1 METLIQRLVTN
12 PHDGEALAYAHRAG
26 EQDPRSYAML
36 LERVGSS
43 TADPSYAAHW
53 LSEAANVWSTTIG
66 DAHHAART
74 LMIAI
79 DKDPTQRTAAE
90 RLAQL
95 YRDKGDQK
103 ALVALLERLVKALTP
118 LLFERPEVRAQLS
131 TLHEEL
137 GRLWGEPPLSR
148 PERALE
154 NWRRLA
160 ELDPHNVY
168 AIYAARE
175 LLKAQQQYAEAIPYF
190 AMEQALIDDPER
202 RLALLRDEADVR
214 RRAGDLAGS
223 TVALRSARAFV
234 PHDVGLIQALGVAIV
249 ERIEA
254 GEPVP
259 QPERDEA
266 AELFVALAET
276 YDGEYGYSY
285 SVYALRALPG
295 HDRAMQL
302 ADHYGKQL
310 GRTAELRPRYL
321 AYLQVNPNGFM
332 AAEARKRASV
342 LPPPPRLPSMPA
354 PIPAPARAPSA
365 PPTSAA
371 APGRAPSA
379 PPVPPSSVPSP
390 LSAAAAAE
398 LVQPAVAAFA
408 PAVAAFAP
416 AAAAPDVPASL
427 RSAAAPRSGPA
438 QAAPGS
444 APAPLSPDASAA
456 PEPPPLAGDEATQPR
471 KPLPLARLREVLK
484 AEPANVDALAQLE
497 EHLRQKR
504 MFAELRD
511 VLLAAARVPTAPVER
526 RQAQLRE
533 VAGLCEAQLRDVD
546 TAVQAFRLLSE
557 LDPGDAQAQAE
568 LRRLLERSSRW
579 DDLAALLEQEAAAI
593 PDVAQKIEIEKKLV
607 SLHEQKRRD
616 PIAAAEAWVR
626 VASLSPEDGTAVQ
639 SAVKLFERGERFD
652 LAARVLADAA
662 SRFQDKLTRG
672 PLLQKLG
679 ELRSRL
685 DEPGA
690 AGDAY
695 SQAAELLRQPKLW
708 ELAEKAYIAA
718 GRLVEAARAICERA
732 LLADR
737 KARPALFVQAAELLL
752 SAGDVEGALDR
763 VERAIEIDPVSDAC
777 APAIEDLYRRTNR
790 LPELVRFLLGRAE
803 LLGDR
808 AARVAARRAAAAA
821 QRELGD
827 RDGERATL
835 ALLLSDGEDA
845 EALARLADDAGERGD
860 VQLGAEL
867 LHRLGALTDSE
878 PGKISLA
885 LREARMLAEGS
896 GDLEGALARYEMVV
910 TDLDPQNR
918 IALRGI
924 AELEERR
931 GNLRGV
937 AGALERELAFV
948 DGPDRLDIA
957 QRLAALYEGP
967 LDDPHGAARVLEIVH
982 AAEPD
987 DLDAIARLQRLAER
1001 LNDWPKVARLLA
1013 ALIEVEGDE
1022 DEASKMTRRLAEILD
1037 QTLGRSDEA
1046 ITLLERLADQGDEPS
1061 REAYVALGDRLGW
1074 KGLVAAKL
1082 VAWNESIAR
1091 AGRDL
1096 ALRGAFD
1103 RFVEVGYHRDAARVG
1118 VELARSRTADA
1129 GLAERL
1135 EAIAVGLQ
1143 DREALAVA
1151 HELRARDLSGI
1162 ARAAELVRQAE
1173 VRVAVGADPLESIHH
1188 GEGALASVP
1197 TAEVEPLLQ
1206 RLAALAEAPSLIIDL
1221 FERQVS
1227 RCRTPADRLAALVRA
1242 AQIACERGAIDRARS
1257 FFELALGGGV
1267 QEETIAT
1274 LEQVARDDDARSQ
1287 STALRTILADALA
1300 VGGQG
1305 SRDGGRT
1312 RAALLR
1318 RAATIAYQ
1326 DLGDVD
1332 RAFGWLGDAVLAQV
1346 DDASLDALEALGR
1359 AVGDLPRVGATLNRA
1374 LDEVFDGPLVR
1385 KLLQRRA
1392 RLRRD
1397 VLGDRPGAAADLKK
1411 LHDLSPSDQDV
1422 MNELS
1427 GLLQELGDHR
1437 GMIQLYEDQI
1447 LRGRD
1452 PAQRAEL
1459 ARKVARLWEDE
1470 LGDGREAADAWRRVL
1485 RMKAGD
1491 PEATAGLERA
1501 KAGKLKRTPPPPVLP
1516 TRPPGLPL
1524 TEPPLAP
1531 RVPALDVPG
1540 AEIVAAVAVS
1550 NGYAGGEMHAGAE
1563 APPADGPA
1571 VAGPEALEGAPEPQA
1586 EAYGAASLAAAEGE
1600 ASRGAVDAY
1609 AAPPEGQEL
1618 PPEGAEHVATPAA
1631 PDASAFAAP
1640 GSDLD
1645 GYAAA
1650 PAHGGDYAA
1659 PAVYGGDYAAPA
1671 YDYAA
1676 PAQGGDYAA
1685 PAQGGDYAAPAQG
1698 GDYAAP
1704 AQGGDYAAPAQG
1716 GDYAA
1721 PAYGSDYAAP
1731 AYGSDYA
1738 APPPYGGIGDGGEAY
1753 GAEAPASADPAQAP
1767 ASAGPRSAAPASAA
1781 PAPASAAPTHPVA
1794 PPPSFAAP
1802 SVAPPLPPPLP
1813 AAAAGAALRPSVN
1826 PPPPPLPASH
1836 DIDIDEDAEDVEFL
1850 DDDAGAP

>member
-118 LLFERPEVRAQLS
+118 LLRERPEVRAQLS

-190 AMEQALIDDPER
+190 AMEQALIDDPDR
-202 RLALLRDEADVR
+202 RLALLRDEADIR

-223 TVALRSARAFV
+223 TVALRNARAFV
-234 PHDVGLIQALGVAIV
+234 PHDMGLIQALGVAIV
-249 ERIEA
+249 DRVEA

-302 ADHYGKQL
+302 ADHYAKQL

-342 LPPPPRLPSMPA
+342 LPPPPRLPSMPP
-354 PIPAPARAPSA
+354 PIPAPARVPSS
-365 PPTSAA
+365 PPGAAA
-371 APGRAPSA
+371 APGQAPSA
-379 PPVPPSSVPSP
+379 PPVPPSGVPS
-390 LSAAAAAE
+390 SASAAE

-408 PAVAAFAP
+408 PA
-416 AAAAPDVPASL
+416 APDTPVSR
-427 RSAAAPRSGPA
+427 RSAAAPSSGPA
-438 QAAPGS
+438 QAPPGS
-444 APAPLSPDASAA
+444 APAPLAPGAPTSPEA
-456 PEPPPLAGDEATQPR
+456 PLLAGDEPTEPR
-471 KPLPLARLREVLK
+471 KPVPLARLREVLK
-484 AEPANVDALAQLE
+484 ADPANPDALAQAE
-497 EHLRQKR
+497 EQLRQKR

-526 RQAQLRE
+526 RMAQLRD

-546 TAVQAFRLLSE
+546 TAVQAWRLLAE

-579 DDLAALLEQEAAAI
+579 DDLAALLEQEAAAT
-593 PDVAQKIEIEKKLV
+593 PDVAQKIEIEKQLV

-626 VASLSPEDGTAVQ
+626 VASLSPEDGTAIQ

-652 LAARVLADAA
+652 LAARVLTDAT

-679 ELRSRL
+679 ELRIRL

-708 ELAEKAYIAA
+708 ELAEKAYVAA
-718 GRLVEAARAICERA
+718 GRLVEAARAVCERA

-763 VERAIEIDPVSDAC
+763 VERAIEIDPASDAC
-777 APAIEDLYRRTNR
+777 APAIEDLYRRTSR
-790 LPELVRFLLGRAE
+790 LHELVRFLLGRAE

-808 AARVAARRAAAAA
+808 AARVAARRSAAAA

-835 ALLLSDGEDA
+835 ALLLTDGEDA
-845 EALARLADDAGERGD
+845 EALARLAEDADERGD
-860 VQLGAEL
+860 LQLGAEL
-867 LHRLGALTDSE
+867 LHRLSALTDSE

-896 GDLEGALARYEMVV
+896 GDLEAAIARYEMVA

-967 LDDPHGAARVLEIVH
+967 LDDPHSAVRVLEIVH

-987 DLDAIARLQRLAER
+987 DLDAISRLQRLAER
-1001 LNDWPKVARLLA
+1001 LNDWPKVARLLS

-1046 ITLLERLADQGDEPS
+1046 IALLERLADQGDEPC

-1074 KGLVAAKL
+1074 KGLVATKL
-1082 VAWNESIAR
+1082 VTWNESIAR

-1135 EAIAVGLQ
+1135 EAIAVELQ

-1151 HELRARDLSGI
+1151 HELRARDLSGT

-1173 VRVAVGADPLESIHH
+1173 VRVAAGADPLESIHH
-1188 GEGALASVP
+1188 GEGALSSVP

-1221 FERQVS
+1221 FERQVG

-1242 AQIACERGAIDRARS
+1242 AQIACERGALDRARS

-1274 LEQVARDDDARSQ
+1274 LERVARDDDARSQ
-1287 STALRTILADALA
+1287 STALRTILAEALA
-1300 VGGQG
+1300 AGGHG

-1332 RAFGWLGDAVLAQV
+1332 RAFSWLGDAVLTQV

-1359 AVGDLPRVGATLNRA
+1359 EVGDLPRVGATLNRA

-1397 VLGDRPGAAADLKK
+1397 VLGDRPGAAVDLKK

-1427 GLLQELGDHR
+1427 SLLQELGDHR

-1459 ARKVARLWEDE
+1459 ARKVARLWEEE
-1470 LGDGREAADAWRRVL
+1470 LGEGREAADAWRRVL

-1501 KAGKLKRTPPPPVLP
+1501 KTGKLKRTPPPPVLP

-1531 RVPALDVPG
+1531 RVPSLDAPG
-1540 AEIVAAVAVS
+1540 VELAAAAAIS
-1550 NGYAGGEMHAGAE
+1550 NGYAGGGAHASAE
-1563 APPADGPA
+1563 VLPADAPGA
-1571 VAGPEALEGAPEPQA
+1571 AGPEALQIAPEQQA
-1586 EAYGAASLAAAEGE
+1586 EAYVDASLAAIEGD
-1600 ASRGAVDAY
+1600 ASLAAIEGDASLAATEGDASLAAIEGDASLAATEVDAGQG
-1609 AAPPEGQEL
+1609 AAGVLGAPPEGQEL
-1618 PPEGAEHVATPAA
+1618 PPGSAGHVVSPE
-1631 PDASAFAAP
+1631 DAQAVPAP

-1645 GYAAA
+1645 GYGPL
-1650 PAHGGDYAA
+1650 PA
-1659 PAVYGGDYAAPA
+1659 YGGIDDAGAAYEAPPSAVPA
-1671 YDYAA
+1671 PPPASAVPAFAA
-1676 PAQGGDYAA
+1676 PAQAA
-1685 PAQGGDYAAPAQG
+1685 
-1698 GDYAAP
+1698 
-1704 AQGGDYAAPAQG
+1704 
-1716 GDYAA
+1716 
-1721 PAYGSDYAAP
+1721 
-1731 AYGSDYA
+1731 
-1738 APPPYGGIGDGGEAY
+1738 
-1753 GAEAPASADPAQAP
+1753 
-1767 ASAGPRSAAPASAA
+1767 
-1781 PAPASAAPTHPVA
+1781 A

-1802 SVAPPLPPPLP
+1802 SRPPTLAPPVPPSVVPSRPPPLQP
-1813 AAAAGAALRPSVN
+1813 AAVDGAALRPSAN
-1826 PPPPPLPASH
+1826 SPAPPPFPVSH
-1836 DIDIDEDAEDVEFL
+1836 EVHIDDDAEDVEFI
-1850 DDDAGAP
+1850 DDDPGAP

>member
-1 METLIQRLVTN
+1 MDPREMETLIQRLVTN

-118 LLFERPEVRAQLS
+118 LLFERPEVRAQLA

-160 ELDPHNVY
+160 DLDPHNVY

-202 RLALLRDEADVR
+202 RLALLRDEADIR

-223 TVALRSARAFV
+223 TAALRSARAFV
-234 PHDVGLIQALGVAIV
+234 PHDVVLIQALGVAIV

-321 AYLQVNPNGFM
+321 AYLQVNPTGFM

-342 LPPPPRLPSMPA
+342 LPPPPRLPSMP
-354 PIPAPARAPSA
+354 PGIPAPARAPSA
-365 PPTSAA
+365 PPASAA
-371 APGRAPSA
+371 APGRAPSG

-390 LSAAAAAE
+390 LSAAGAAE

-408 PAVAAFAP
+408 PAS
-416 AAAAPDVPASL
+416 AAPDAPASL

-456 PEPPPLAGDEATQPR
+456 AEPPPPAGDEATQPR

-484 AEPANVDALAQLE
+484 ADPANLDALTQLE

-526 RQAQLRE
+526 RKAQLRD

-579 DDLAALLEQEAAAI
+579 DDLAALLELEAAAT

-616 PIAAAEAWVR
+616 PIAAAEAWAR

-652 LAARVLADAA
+652 LAARVLTDAV

-708 ELAEKAYIAA
+708 ELAENAYVAA
-718 GRLVEAARAICERA
+718 GRLVEAARAVCERA

-737 KARPALFVQAAELLL
+737 KARPALFVHAAELLL

-763 VERAIEIDPVSDAC
+763 VERAIEIDPASDAC

-808 AARVAARRAAAAA
+808 GARVAARRAAAAA

-867 LHRLGALTDSE
+867 LHRLSALTDNE

-896 GDLEGALARYEMVV
+896 GDLEAAIARYEMVV

-948 DGPDRLDIA
+948 DGSDRLDLA

-967 LDDPHGAARVLEIVH
+967 LDDPHGAVRALEIVH

-987 DLDAIARLQRLAER
+987 DLDAIARLQRIAER

-1046 ITLLERLADQGDEPS
+1046 ITLLERLADQGDEPC

-1074 KGLVAAKL
+1074 KGLVATKL
-1082 VAWNESIAR
+1082 VAWNESLAR
-1091 AGRDL
+1091 AGRDV

-1129 GLAERL
+1129 GLGERL
-1135 EAIAVGLQ
+1135 EAISVGLR

-1151 HELRARDLSGI
+1151 HELRARDLSGT

-1173 VRVAVGADPLESIHH
+1173 VRVALGADPLESIHH

-1227 RCRTPADRLAALVRA
+1227 RCRTPTDRLAALVRA
-1242 AQIACERGAIDRARS
+1242 AQIACERGAVDRARS

-1267 QEETIAT
+1267 QEDTIAT

-1300 VGGQG
+1300 AGGQG

-1332 RAFGWLGDAVLAQV
+1332 RAFGWLGDAVLAHV

-1397 VLGDRPGAAADLKK
+1397 VLGDRPGAAVDLKK
-1411 LHDLSPSDQDV
+1411 LHDLAPSDQDV

-1459 ARKVARLWEDE
+1459 ARKVARLWEEE
-1470 LGDGREAADAWRRVL
+1470 LGEGREAADAWRRVL

-1501 KAGKLKRTPPPPVLP
+1501 KTGKLKRTPPPPVLP

-1540 AEIVAAVAVS
+1540 AEIVAAAAVS
-1550 NGYAGGEMHAGAE
+1550 DGYAGGEVHAGAE
-1563 APPADGPA
+1563 ALPADGPG
-1571 VAGPEALEGAPEPQA
+1571 VAGPEALEGAPAPQA

-1600 ASRGAVDAY
+1600 AIRGVADAY
-1609 AAPPEGQEL
+1609 AAPTEGQEL
-1618 PPEGAEHVATPAA
+1618 PPEGAGHVAPPAY
-1631 PDASAFAAP
+1631 PDAPAFAAA

-1650 PAHGGDYAA
+1650 PG
-1659 PAVYGGDYAAPA
+1659 YGGDDAAAPG
-1671 YDYAA
+1671 Y
-1676 PAQGGDYAA
+1676 GGDDA
-1685 PAQGGDYAAPAQG
+1685 
-1698 GDYAAP
+1698 
-1704 AQGGDYAAPAQG
+1704 
-1716 GDYAA
+1716 
-1721 PAYGSDYAAP
+1721 
-1731 AYGSDYA
+1731 
-1738 APPPYGGIGDGGEAY
+1738 
-1753 GAEAPASADPAQAP
+1753 
-1767 ASAGPRSAAPASAA
+1767 
-1781 PAPASAAPTHPVA
+1781 AAPTGCSWSLGNTWCGPDWRA
-1794 PPPSFAAP
+1794 TKRRSRRSMRRPGSR
-1802 SVAPPLPPPLP
+1802 
-1813 AAAAGAALRPSVN
+1813 RPSHCRCH
-1826 PPPPPLPASH
+1826 AQ
-1836 DIDIDEDAEDVEFL
+1836 
-1850 DDDAGAP
+1850 

>member
-1 METLIQRLVTN
+1 MDTLIQRLVTN
-12 PHDGEALAYAHRAG
+12 PHDAEALAYAHRAG

-118 LLFERPEVRAQLS
+118 LLFERPEVRAQVS

-137 GRLWGEPPLSR
+137 GRLWSEPPLSR

-175 LLKAQQQYAEAIPYF
+175 MLKAQQQYTEAIPYF
-190 AMEQALIDDPER
+190 AMEQALIDDPDR
-202 RLALLRDEADVR
+202 RLALLRDEADIR

-223 TVALRSARAFV
+223 TVALRSARAFL

-249 ERIEA
+249 DRIEA

-266 AELFVALAET
+266 AELFVALAEM
-276 YDGEYGYSY
+276 YDGDYGYSY
-285 SVYALRALPG
+285 SVYALRAAPG

-302 ADHYGKQL
+302 ADHYAKQL

-321 AYLQVNPNGFM
+321 AYLQVNPAGFM
-332 AAEARKRASV
+332 AVEARKRASV
-342 LPPPPRLPSMPA
+342 LPPPPRLPSVPPPA
-354 PIPAPARAPSA
+354 GAAVASARASSVPPGSGAAPPRRPSA
-365 PPTSAA
+365 PPSGTAASPAVAASAA
-371 APGRAPSA
+371 ERG
-379 PPVPPSSVPSP
+379 
-390 LSAAAAAE
+390 E
-398 LVQPAVAAFA
+398 PAVAAFA
-408 PAVAAFAP
+408 PASSLAAPPDAP
-416 AAAAPDVPASL
+416 ATALGAPASHAD
-427 RSAAAPRSGPA
+427 AASA
-438 QAAPGS
+438 QAAPS
-444 APAPLSPDASAA
+444 SAA
-456 PEPPPLAGDEATQPR
+456 PPEARGGPALPEAPQPPSEDQAELRRPQ
-471 KPLPLARLREVLK
+471 PLARLREVLK
-484 AEPANVDALAQLE
+484 ADPANPDALAQAE
-497 EHLRQKR
+497 EQLRQKR
-504 MFAELRD
+504 SFAELRD

-526 RQAQLRE
+526 RKAQLRD
-533 VAGLCEAQLRDVD
+533 VAGLCESQLRDVD
-546 TAVQAFRLLSE
+546 TAVQAWKLLSE
-557 LDPGDAQAQAE
+557 LDPGDAQAQTE

-579 DDLAALLEQEAAAI
+579 DDLAALLELEAAAT

-626 VASLSPEDGTAVQ
+626 VAGLSPEDNTAIQ
-639 SAVKLFERGERFD
+639 AAVKLFERGERFD
-652 LAARVLADAA
+652 LAARVLTDAA
-662 SRFQDKLTRG
+662 SRFQDKLTRA

-679 ELRSRL
+679 ELRMRL
-685 DEPGA
+685 GEPGA
-690 AGDAY
+690 AGDAF
-695 SQAAELLRQPKLW
+695 SQAAELLRHPKLW
-708 ELAEKAYIAA
+708 ELAEKAYVAA
-718 GRLVEAARAICERA
+718 GRLVEAARALCERA

-763 VERAIEIDPVSDAC
+763 VERAIEIDPVSDAA
-777 APAIEDLYRRTNR
+777 APAIEDLYRRMNR
-790 LPELVRFLLGRAE
+790 LPELVRFLLSRAE

-808 AARVAARRAAAAA
+808 AQRVASRRAAASA

-835 ALLLSDGEDA
+835 ALLLTDGDDA
-845 EALARLADDAGERGD
+845 EALARLAEDASERGD
-860 VQLGAEL
+860 HQQGAEL
-867 LHRLGALTDSE
+867 LRRLSEVTDSH

-885 LREARMLAEGS
+885 LRQARMLAEGS
-896 GDLEGALARYEMVV
+896 GDVEGAIARYESIVA
-910 TDLDPQNR
+910 TLDPENR
-918 IALRGI
+918 IALRAI
-924 AELEERR
+924 AELEEQR
-931 GNLRGV
+931 GNLRGA
-937 AGALERELAFV
+937 AGALERELALV
-948 DGPDRLDIA
+948 GGPEQLDLA

-967 LDDPHGAARVLEIVH
+967 LDDPHGAVRALEIVH

-987 DLDAIARLQRLAER
+987 DLDAVARLQRLAER
-1001 LNDWPKVARLLA
+1001 LNDWPKVARLMA
-1013 ALIEVEGDE
+1013 TLIEVEGDE
-1022 DEASKMTRRLAEILD
+1022 DEASKMTRRLAEVLD
-1037 QTLGRSDEA
+1037 QALGRSDEA
-1046 ITLLERLADQGDEPS
+1046 LSLLERLADQGDEPC

-1074 KGLVAAKL
+1074 KGVVATKL

-1091 AGRDL
+1091 AGRDV
-1096 ALRGAFD
+1096 ALRGAFE
-1103 RFVEVGYHRDAARVG
+1103 RFVEVGRPRDAARVG
-1118 VELARSRTADA
+1118 MELARSRTTDADLA
-1129 GLAERL
+1129 GKL
-1135 EAIAVGLQ
+1135 EAIAVELQ
-1143 DREALAVA
+1143 DREALTVA
-1151 HELRARDLSGI
+1151 HELLARDLAGP
-1162 ARAAELVRQAE
+1162 ARAIELVRQAE
-1173 VRVAVGADPLESIHH
+1173 VRVSVGLDPLEAIHH

-1197 TAEVEPLLQ
+1197 TAEVEPLLV
-1206 RLAALAEAPSLIIDL
+1206 RLAALAGAPGLIIDL

-1227 RCRTPADRLAALVRA
+1227 RCRTPADRFAALARA
-1242 AQIACERGAIDRARS
+1242 AEIACERGAIDRARS

-1267 QEETIAT
+1267 QEEAIAS
-1274 LEQVARDDDARSQ
+1274 LERVARDGDERSG

-1300 VGGQG
+1300 AGGQG

-1318 RAATIAYQ
+1318 RAAAIAHQ

-1332 RAFGWLGDAVLAQV
+1332 RAFGWLGDAVLAHV

-1359 AVGDLPRVGATLNRA
+1359 EVGDPHRVGATLNRA

-1397 VLGDRPGAAADLKK
+1397 VLGDRQGAAADLKK

-1427 GLLQELGDHR
+1427 GLLQDLGDHR

-1459 ARKVARLWEDE
+1459 ARKVARIWEEE
-1470 LGDGREAADAWRRVL
+1470 LGEAREAADAWRRVL
-1485 RMKAGD
+1485 RVKAGD
-1491 PEATAGLERA
+1491 PDATAGLERA
-1501 KAGKLKRTPPPPVLP
+1501 KSGNLKRTPPPPSLP

-1531 RVPALDVPG
+1531 RVPTFEAIG
-1540 AEIVAAVAVS
+1540 AEVAAAAALA
-1550 NGYAGGEMHAGAE
+1550 NGHAGAGTHAGAE
-1563 APPADGPA
+1563 APQDELAGLTEAQAPHAGAEPQIETG
-1571 VAGPEALEGAPEPQA
+1571 VPQVEAGPPQVELGPPQVEAGPPQVEAGPPQVEAEPPQV
-1586 EAYGAASLAAAEGE
+1586 ETYGDASLGALTDAGSDAVDV
-1600 ASRGAVDAY
+1600 AVDA
-1609 AAPPEGQEL
+1609 GQEL
-1618 PPEGAEHVATPAA
+1618 RPEDSGHVEPAEPA
-1631 PDASAFAAP
+1631 
-1640 GSDLD
+1640 
-1645 GYAAA
+1645 
-1650 PAHGGDYAA
+1650 
-1659 PAVYGGDYAAPA
+1659 
-1671 YDYAA
+1671 
-1676 PAQGGDYAA
+1676 
-1685 PAQGGDYAAPAQG
+1685 
-1698 GDYAAP
+1698 
-1704 AQGGDYAAPAQG
+1704 
-1716 GDYAA
+1716 
-1721 PAYGSDYAAP
+1721 
-1731 AYGSDYA
+1731 
-1738 APPPYGGIGDGGEAY
+1738 
-1753 GAEAPASADPAQAP
+1753 GAEAAPTQLPELDGLATPPARDGLDPDEVEDE
-1767 ASAGPRSAAPASAA
+1767 GE
-1781 PAPASAAPTHPVA
+1781 THPVVA
-1794 PPPSFAAP
+1794 VNFRHAAAQPVSSGGYPP
-1802 SVAPPLPPPLP
+1802 SVAPQQPLATPPRPSTIAPPRPVPPPAGGFASRSVIPP
-1813 AAAAGAALRPSVN
+1813 A
-1826 PPPPPLPASH
+1826 PPPLPAS
-1836 DIDIDEDAEDVEFL
+1836 DEVDVDADEDVEFL
-1850 DDDAGAP
+1850 DDDSGAP

>member
-190 AMEQALIDDPER
+190 AMEQALVDDPDR
-202 RLALLRDEADVR
+202 RLALLRDEADIR

-234 PHDVGLIQALGVAIV
+234 PHDVGLIQALGVAV
-249 ERIEA
+249 VDRVEA

-302 ADHYGKQL
+302 ADHYAKQL

-342 LPPPPRLPSMPA
+342 PPPPPRLPSVPPPVGA
-354 PIPAPARAPSA
+354 IPAPARAPSA
-365 PPTSAA
+365 PPAA
-371 APGRAPSA
+371 GVAPAHA
-379 PPVPPSSVPSP
+379 PPVPPSGIPSP
-390 LSAAAAAE
+390 PAAAATEVE
-398 LVQPAVAAFA
+398 LAQPAVAAFA
-408 PAVAAFAP
+408 PASSFAP
-416 AAAAPDVPASL
+416 VPGPAASDAPASL
-427 RSAAAPRSGPA
+427 PSAAGPSSGPA

-444 APAPLSPDASAA
+444 APAPGAPGAA
-456 PEPPPLAGDEATQPR
+456 PPLEASPAADEVTEPR

-484 AEPANVDALAQLE
+484 ADPANPDALAQVD

-526 RQAQLRE
+526 RMAQLRD

-546 TAVQAFRLLSE
+546 TAVQAWKLLSE

-579 DDLAALLEQEAAAI
+579 DDLAALLEQEAAATS
-593 PDVAQKIEIEKKLV
+593 DVAQRIEIEKKLV

-626 VASLSPEDGTAVQ
+626 VATLSPEDSTAIQ

-652 LAARVLADAA
+652 LAARVLADAT
-662 SRFQDKLTRG
+662 SRFQDKLTRA

-679 ELRSRL
+679 ELRMRL

-695 SQAAELLRQPKLW
+695 SQVAELLRQPKLW
-708 ELAEKAYIAA
+708 ELSEKAYVAA
-718 GRLVEAARAICERA
+718 GRLVEAARALCERA

-737 KARPALFVQAAELLL
+737 KARPELFVQAAELLL

-763 VERAIEIDPVSDAC
+763 VERALEIDPASDAC
-777 APAIEDLYRRTNR
+777 APAIEVLYRRTNR
-790 LPELVRFLLGRAE
+790 LPELVRFLLHRAE

-808 AARVAARRAAAAA
+808 AARVAARRAAAVA

-835 ALLLSDGEDA
+835 SLLLTDGEDA
-845 EALARLADDAGERGD
+845 EALARLAEDADERGD
-860 VQLGAEL
+860 HQHGAEL
-867 LHRLGALTDSE
+867 LHRLSALTDSE

-885 LREARMLAEGS
+885 LREARMLADGS
-896 GDLEGALARYEMVV
+896 GDLEAAIARYESVV

-924 AELEERR
+924 ADLEERR
-931 GNLRGV
+931 GNLRGT
-937 AGALERELAFV
+937 AGALERELALV
-948 DGPDRLDIA
+948 DGPEQLDIA

-967 LDDPHGAARVLEIVH
+967 LDEPHGAVRALEIVH

-1001 LNDWPKVARLLA
+1001 LNDWPTVARLQA

-1022 DEASKMTRRLAEILD
+1022 DEVSNMTRRLAEILELA
-1037 QTLGRSDEA
+1037 LGRSDEA
-1046 ITLLERLADQGDEPS
+1046 LSLLERLADQGDEPC
-1061 REAYVALGDRLGW
+1061 RDAYVALGDRLGW
-1074 KGLVAAKL
+1074 KGVVATKL
-1082 VAWNESIAR
+1082 VAWNESVAR
-1091 AGRDL
+1091 AGREV

-1103 RFVEVGYHRDAARVG
+1103 RFVEVDRHRDAARVAM
-1118 VELARSRTADA
+1118 ELARSRTADA
-1129 GLAERL
+1129 GLAEKL
-1135 EAIAVGLQ
+1135 EAIAVELQ

-1151 HELRARDLSGI
+1151 HELLARDLSGM
-1162 ARAAELVRQAE
+1162 ARAVELIRQAE
-1173 VRVAVGADPLESIHH
+1173 VRVSMGADPLESIHH
-1188 GEGALASVP
+1188 GEGALSSVP

-1221 FERQVS
+1221 FERQVG
-1227 RCRTPADRLAALVRA
+1227 RCRTPVDRLAALVRA

-1257 FFELALGGGV
+1257 FFEQALGGGV
-1267 QEETIAT
+1267 QEETITT
-1274 LEQVARDDDARSQ
+1274 LERVARDDDERSQ
-1287 STALRTILADALA
+1287 STVLRTILAEALA
-1300 VGGQG
+1300 AGGQG

-1312 RAALLR
+1312 RVALLR

-1332 RAFGWLGDAVLAQV
+1332 RAFSWLGDAVLTQV

-1359 AVGDLPRVGATLNRA
+1359 EVGDLPRIGATLNRA

-1397 VLGDRPGAAADLKK
+1397 VLGDRQGAAADLKK

-1422 MNELS
+1422 MNDLS

-1437 GMIQLYEDQI
+1437 GMIQLYEDQV

-1459 ARKVARLWEDE
+1459 ARKVARLWEEE
-1470 LGDGREAADAWRRVL
+1470 LGEAREAADAWRRVL

-1501 KAGKLKRTPPPPVLP
+1501 KTGKLKRTPPPPSLP
-1516 TRPPGLPL
+1516 TRPPGLSL

-1531 RVPALDVPG
+1531 RLPTLEAPG
-1540 AEIVAAVAVS
+1540 VEIGAAAAAMS
-1550 NGYAGGEMHAGAE
+1550 NGYAGGGVHAAAE
-1563 APPADGPA
+1563 ALHVDDPG
-1571 VAGPEALEGAPEPQA
+1571 VAGPEAPQIAPEPQA
-1586 EAYGAASLAAAEGE
+1586 EAYGDALNATAEGD
-1600 ASRGAVDAY
+1600 ANSGAVDAH
-1609 AAPPEGQEL
+1609 AGPSEGEEL
-1618 PPEGAEHVATPAA
+1618 PPESAGHAA
-1631 PDASAFAAP
+1631 PTADEQAVPAP
-1640 GSDLD
+1640 RLDLD
-1645 GYAAA
+1645 GYAAP
-1650 PAHGGDYAA
+1650 PAHGGLD
-1659 PAVYGGDYAAPA
+1659 
-1671 YDYAA
+1671 
-1676 PAQGGDYAA
+1676 
-1685 PAQGGDYAAPAQG
+1685 
-1698 GDYAAP
+1698 
-1704 AQGGDYAAPAQG
+1704 
-1716 GDYAA
+1716 
-1721 PAYGSDYAAP
+1721 
-1731 AYGSDYA
+1731 
-1738 APPPYGGIGDGGEAY
+1738 DGGEAY
-1753 GAEAPASADPAQAP
+1753 GAEPVAPAAP
-1767 ASAGPRSAAPASAA
+1767 PQ
-1781 PAPASAAPTHPVA
+1781 PVA
-1794 PPPSFAAP
+1794 PPPPSFAAP
-1802 SVAPPLPPPLP
+1802 SRPPSIAPPLPPPLH
-1813 AAAAGAALRPSVN
+1813 AAAAGGAALRPSFY
-1826 PPPPPLPASH
+1826 PPALPPLPAS
-1836 DIDIDEDAEDVEFL
+1836 DEVEVDEDAEDVEFL
-1850 DDDAGAP
+1850 DDDSGAP

>member
-1 METLIQRLVTN
+1 MDTLIQRLVTN
-12 PHDGEALAYAHRAG
+12 PHDAEALAYAHRAG

-118 LLFERPEVRAQLS
+118 LLFERPEVRAQVS

-137 GRLWGEPPLSR
+137 GRLWSEPPLSR

-175 LLKAQQQYAEAIPYF
+175 MLKAQQQYTEAIPYF
-190 AMEQALIDDPER
+190 AMEQALIDDPDR
-202 RLALLRDEADVR
+202 RLALLRDEADIR

-223 TVALRSARAFV
+223 TVALRNARAFL

-249 ERIEA
+249 DRIEA

-266 AELFVALAET
+266 AELFVALAEM
-276 YDGEYGYSY
+276 YDGDYGYSY
-285 SVYALRALPG
+285 SVYALRAAPG

-302 ADHYGKQL
+302 ADHYAKQL

-321 AYLQVNPNGFM
+321 AYLQVNPAGFM
-332 AAEARKRASV
+332 AAEARKRVSV
-342 LPPPPRLPSMPA
+342 LPPPPRLPSVPPPA
-354 PIPAPARAPSA
+354 GAAVASSSAPSVPPGSGAVPPRRPSA
-365 PPTSAA
+365 PPSGIAA
-371 APGRAPSA
+371 
-379 PPVPPSSVPSP
+379 SP
-390 LSAAAAAE
+390 AVAAIPAE
-398 LVQPAVAAFA
+398 RGEPAVAAFA
-408 PAVAAFAP
+408 PASSLAAPPDAP
-416 AAAAPDVPASL
+416 ASHADAA
-427 RSAAAPRSGPA
+427 
-438 QAAPGS
+438 S
-444 APAPLSPDASAA
+444 APSAPSSAA
-456 PEPPPLAGDEATQPR
+456 PPEAGGGSALPEAPQPPSEEQAELRRPQ
-471 KPLPLARLREVLK
+471 PLARLREVLK
-484 AEPANVDALAQLE
+484 ADPANPDALAQAE
-497 EHLRQKR
+497 EQLRQKR
-504 MFAELRD
+504 SFAELRD

-526 RQAQLRE
+526 RKAQLRD
-533 VAGLCEAQLRDVD
+533 VAGLCESQLRDVD
-546 TAVQAFRLLSE
+546 TAVQAWKLLSE

-579 DDLAALLEQEAAAI
+579 DDLAALLELEAAAT

-626 VASLSPEDGTAVQ
+626 VAGLSPEDNTAIQ
-639 SAVKLFERGERFD
+639 AAVKLFERGERFD
-652 LAARVLADAA
+652 LAARVLTDAA
-662 SRFQDKLTRG
+662 SRFQDKLTRV

-679 ELRSRL
+679 ELRMRL
-685 DEPGA
+685 GEPGA
-690 AGDAY
+690 AGDAF

-708 ELAEKAYIAA
+708 ELAEKAYVAA
-718 GRLVEAARAICERA
+718 GRLVEAARALCERA

-763 VERAIEIDPVSDAC
+763 VERAIEIDPVSDAA

-790 LPELVRFLLGRAE
+790 LPELVRFLLSRAE

-808 AARVAARRAAAAA
+808 AQRVASRRAAAAA

-835 ALLLSDGEDA
+835 ALLLTDGDDA
-845 EALARLADDAGERGD
+845 EALARLAEDASERGD
-860 VQLGAEL
+860 HQQGAEL
-867 LHRLGALTDSE
+867 LRRLSEVTDSH

-885 LREARMLAEGS
+885 LRQARMLAEGS
-896 GDLEGALARYEMVV
+896 GDVEGAIARYESIVA
-910 TDLDPQNR
+910 TLDPENR
-918 IALRGI
+918 IALRAI
-924 AELEERR
+924 AELEEQR

-937 AGALERELAFV
+937 AGALERELALV
-948 DGPDRLDIA
+948 HGPEQLDLA

-967 LDDPHGAARVLEIVH
+967 LDDPHGAVRALEIVH

-987 DLDAIARLQRLAER
+987 DLDAVARLQRLAER
-1001 LNDWPKVARLLA
+1001 LNDWPKVARLMA
-1013 ALIEVEGDE
+1013 TLIEVEGDE
-1022 DEASKMTRRLAEILD
+1022 DEASKMTRRLAEVLD
-1037 QTLGRSDEA
+1037 QALGRSDEA
-1046 ITLLERLADQGDEPS
+1046 LSLLERLADQGDEAC

-1074 KGLVAAKL
+1074 KGVVATKL
-1082 VAWNESIAR
+1082 VAWNESLAR
-1091 AGRDL
+1091 AGRDV
-1096 ALRGAFD
+1096 ALRGAFE
-1103 RFVEVGYHRDAARVG
+1103 RFVEVGRPRDAARVG
-1118 VELARSRTADA
+1118 MELARSRNADA
-1129 GLAERL
+1129 DLAEKL
-1135 EAIAVGLQ
+1135 EAIAVELQ
-1143 DREALAVA
+1143 DREALTVA
-1151 HELRARDLSGI
+1151 HELRARDVTGP
-1162 ARAAELVRQAE
+1162 ARAVELVRQAE
-1173 VRVAVGADPLESIHH
+1173 VRVSVGFDPLEAIHH

-1197 TAEVEPLLQ
+1197 TAEVEPLLV
-1206 RLAALAEAPSLIIDL
+1206 RLAALAGAPGLIIDL

-1227 RCRTPADRLAALVRA
+1227 RCRTPADRFAALARA
-1242 AQIACERGAIDRARS
+1242 AEIACERGAIDRARS

-1267 QEETIAT
+1267 QEEAIAS
-1274 LEQVARDDDARSQ
+1274 LERVARDGDERSG
-1287 STALRTILADALA
+1287 STALRTILAEALA
-1300 VGGQG
+1300 AGGQG

-1318 RAATIAYQ
+1318 RAAAIVHQ

-1332 RAFGWLGDAVLAQV
+1332 RAFGWLGDAVLAHV

-1359 AVGDLPRVGATLNRA
+1359 EVGDPHRVGATLNRA

-1397 VLGDRPGAAADLKK
+1397 VLGDRQGAAADLKK

-1427 GLLQELGDHR
+1427 GLLQDLGDHR

-1459 ARKVARLWEDE
+1459 ARKVARVWEEE
-1470 LGDGREAADAWRRVL
+1470 LGEAREAADAWRRVL

-1491 PEATAGLERA
+1491 PDATAGLERA
-1501 KAGKLKRTPPPPVLP
+1501 KSGNLKRTPPPPMLP
-1516 TRPPGLPL
+1516 TRPPGPPL

-1531 RVPALDVPG
+1531 RVPTFEALG
-1540 AEIVAAVAVS
+1540 AEAALA
-1550 NGYAGGEMHAGAE
+1550 NGHAGAGTHAGAE
-1563 APPADGPA
+1563 APQDELAGLVEEAPQAGAEPPQ
-1571 VAGPEALEGAPEPQA
+1571 VEAGPLHIEAGLPQVEAGLLQVEAGLLHIEAGLPQVEAGPLHIEAEPPQVEAGSPQA
-1586 EAYGAASLAAAEGE
+1586 GAEPLQVEAGLPQVEAEPPHVEAYGDASLGALTDEG
-1600 ASRGAVDAY
+1600 SDAVDVALD
-1609 AAPPEGQEL
+1609 AGQEL
-1618 PPEGAEHVATPAA
+1618 HPEDSGHVEPAEPAGAEAAPTQLPEVDGLATPPAR
-1631 PDASAFAAP
+1631 D
-1640 GSDLD
+1640 GLD
-1645 GYAAA
+1645 EDEGETHPVVAVNPRYAAA
-1650 PAHGGDYAA
+1650 PPVSSGGY
-1659 PAVYGGDYAAPA
+1659 P
-1671 YDYAA
+1671 
-1676 PAQGGDYAA
+1676 Q
-1685 PAQGGDYAAPAQG
+1685 
-1698 GDYAAP
+1698 
-1704 AQGGDYAAPAQG
+1704 
-1716 GDYAA
+1716 
-1721 PAYGSDYAAP
+1721 
-1731 AYGSDYA
+1731 
-1738 APPPYGGIGDGGEAY
+1738 
-1753 GAEAPASADPAQAP
+1753 
-1767 ASAGPRSAAPASAA
+1767 
-1781 PAPASAAPTHPVA
+1781 
-1794 PPPSFAAP
+1794 
-1802 SVAPPLPPPLP
+1802 SVAPQQPLATPPRPPTIAPPRPVPPPAGGFAPRSVIPPAPPPLP
-1813 AAAAGAALRPSVN
+1813 VSDEVDVN
-1826 PPPPPLPASH
+1826 A
-1836 DIDIDEDAEDVEFL
+1836 DEDVEFL
-1850 DDDAGAP
+1850 DDDSGAP

>member
-1 METLIQRLVTN
+1 METLVQRLVTN

-137 GRLWGEPPLSR
+137 GRLWSEPPLSR

-160 ELDPHNVY
+160 DLDPHNVY

-175 LLKAQQQYAEAIPYF
+175 MLKAQQQYAEAIPYF
-190 AMEQALIDDPER
+190 AMEQALVDDPER
-202 RLALLRDEADVR
+202 RLALLRDEADIR

-223 TVALRSARAFV
+223 TVALRNARAFV

-249 ERIEA
+249 DRIEA

-285 SVYALRALPG
+285 SVYALRAAPG

-302 ADHYGKQL
+302 ADHYAKQL
-310 GRTAELRPRYL
+310 GRIAELRPRYL

-342 LPPPPRLPSMPA
+342 APPPRLPSVPPPPVGVA
-354 PIPAPARAPSA
+354 AAPARRSSA
-365 PPTSAA
+365 PPGAGA
-371 APGRAPSA
+371 VHMRAPA
-379 PPVPPSSVPSP
+379 LPSGILASP
-390 LSAAAAAE
+390 AVAGFGE
-398 LVQPAVAAFA
+398 PAVAAFA
-408 PAVAAFAP
+408 PASSLGSTASDALAP
-416 AAAAPDVPASL
+416 PADAAAPAPFVAPSEALQPA
-427 RSAAAPRSGPA
+427 REEPA
-438 QAAPGS
+438 E
-444 APAPLSPDASAA
+444 L
-456 PEPPPLAGDEATQPR
+456 R
-471 KPLPLARLREVLK
+471 KPVPLARLREVLK
-484 AEPANVDALAQLE
+484 AEPANPDALAQVE
-497 EHLRQKR
+497 EQLREKR

-511 VLLAAARVPTAPVER
+511 VLLAAARVPEAPFER
-526 RQAQLRE
+526 RRAQLRD
-533 VAGLCEAQLRDVD
+533 VAGLCEEQLRDVD
-546 TAVQAFRLLSE
+546 TAVQAWRLLAE

-579 DDLAALLEQEAAAI
+579 DDLAALLEQDAAAT
-593 PDVAQKIEIEKKLV
+593 PDVAQKIEIEKALV
-607 SLHEQKRRD
+607 ALHEQKRRD
-616 PIAAAEAWVR
+616 PIAAAEAWAR
-626 VASLSPEDGTAVQ
+626 IAALSPDDGAAIQ

-652 LAARVLADAA
+652 LAARVLTDAT
-662 SRFQDKLTRG
+662 SRSQGKLTHG

-679 ELRSRL
+679 ELRMRL

-695 SQAAELLRQPKLW
+695 SQAAGLLRQPRLW
-708 ELAEKAYIAA
+708 ELAQKAYVAA
-718 GRLVEAARAICERA
+718 GRLAEAARALGERA

-737 KARPALFVQAAELLL
+737 KARPALLVQAAELLL
-752 SAGDVEGALDR
+752 SAGDVDGALDR
-763 VERAIEIDPVSDAC
+763 VERAVELDPATDA
-777 APAIEDLYRRTNR
+777 APAIEELYRRAQR
-790 LPELVRFLLGRAE
+790 QPELVRFLLSRAE

-808 AARVAARRAAAAA
+808 AERIAARRSAAAL

-835 ALLLSDGEDA
+835 TLLLADGDDA
-845 EALARLADDAGERGD
+845 AAIARLAEDADERGD
-860 VQLGAEL
+860 HQQGAEL
-867 LHRLGALTDSE
+867 LRKLGDLTDSE

-885 LREARMLAEGS
+885 LREARMLAEGP
-896 GDLEGALARYEMVV
+896 GDLEAAIARYEAVV
-910 TDLDPQNR
+910 ATLDPQNR

-924 AELEERR
+924 ADLEERR
-931 GNLRGV
+931 GNPRGV
-937 AGALERELAFV
+937 AGALERELV
-948 DGPDRLDIA
+948 LVYGPEQADIA

-967 LDDPHGAARVLEIVH
+967 LDDPHGAIRALELVH

-987 DLDAIARLQRLAER
+987 DLDAIARLVRLAER
-1001 LNDWPKVARLLA
+1001 LNDWPKVARLMA
-1013 ALIEVEGDE
+1013 ILIEVEGDE
-1022 DEASKMTRRLAEILD
+1022 DEASQMTRRLAELLD
-1037 QTLGRSDEA
+1037 QRLGKSDEA
-1046 ITLLERLADQGDEPS
+1046 LALLERLADQGDEPC
-1061 REAYVALGDRLGW
+1061 REAYVALGDRIGW
-1074 KGLVAAKL
+1074 KGVVATKL

-1091 AGRDL
+1091 AGRDV
-1096 ALRGAFD
+1096 ALRGAFE
-1103 RFVEVGYHRDAARVG
+1103 RFVEVGRQKDAARVAM
-1118 VELARSRTADA
+1118 ELARSRTADA
-1129 GLAERL
+1129 GLAEKL
-1135 EAIAVGLQ
+1135 EAIAVELQ

-1151 HELRARDLSGI
+1151 HELLARDLSGT

-1173 VRVAVGADPLESIHH
+1173 VRVSVGADPLESIHH

-1206 RLAALAEAPSLIIDL
+1206 RLAALAEAPDLIIDL

-1267 QEETIAT
+1267 QEETITT
-1274 LEQVARDDDARSQ
+1274 LEQVARDDDERSR
-1287 STALRTILADALA
+1287 STALRAILAEALA
-1300 VGGQG
+1300 AGGQG

-1318 RAATIAYQ
+1318 RAATIAYK

-1332 RAFGWLGDAVLAQV
+1332 RAFGWLGDAVLTQV

-1359 AVGDLPRVGATLNRA
+1359 DVGDLPRIGAILNRA

-1397 VLGDRPGAAADLKK
+1397 VLGDRQGAAADLKK

-1422 MNELS
+1422 MNDLS
-1427 GLLQELGDHR
+1427 ALLLELGDHR

-1459 ARKVARLWEDE
+1459 ARKVARLWEEE
-1470 LGDGREAADAWRRVL
+1470 LGEAREAADAWRRVL

-1491 PEATAGLERA
+1491 PDATAGLERA
-1501 KAGKLKRTPPPPVLP
+1501 KTGKLKRTPPPPSLP
-1516 TRPPGLPL
+1516 TRAPGPPL

-1531 RVPALDVPG
+1531 RAPALETLGFEAGVE
-1540 AEIVAAVAVS
+1540 AAVS
-1550 NGYAGGEMHAGAE
+1550 NGYAGAEAHADVEALPAAEAPAAAEELPAAEAPAVAEELPAAE
-1563 APPADGPA
+1563 APPA
-1571 VAGPEALEGAPEPQA
+1571 A
-1586 EAYGAASLAAAEGE
+1586 EAQLADAASQALPVELQQQVWAYGDASHAGADDASSGAAHLDVALSHGQRLPLDSATQVIHVAPA
-1600 ASRGAVDAY
+1600 AY
-1609 AAPPEGQEL
+1609 ADAP
-1618 PPEGAEHVATPAA
+1618 
-1631 PDASAFAAP
+1631 
-1640 GSDLD
+1640 
-1645 GYAAA
+1645 
-1650 PAHGGDYAA
+1650 
-1659 PAVYGGDYAAPA
+1659 
-1671 YDYAA
+1671 AA
-1676 PAQGGDYAA
+1676 PAQW
-1685 PAQGGDYAAPAQG
+1685 
-1698 GDYAAP
+1698 
-1704 AQGGDYAAPAQG
+1704 
-1716 GDYAA
+1716 
-1721 PAYGSDYAAP
+1721 SDVDA
-1731 AYGSDYA
+1731 DA
-1738 APPPYGGIGDGGEAY
+1738 APPAHADIDNGEAHL
-1753 GAEAPASADPAQAP
+1753 AHDEAPAADPAL
-1767 ASAGPRSAAPASAA
+1767 
-1781 PAPASAAPTHPVA
+1781 PV
-1794 PPPSFAAP
+1794 
-1802 SVAPPLPPPLP
+1802 V
-1813 AAAAGAALRPSVN
+1813 
-1826 PPPPPLPASH
+1826 PPLPAS
-1836 DIDIDEDAEDVEFL
+1836 DEIDVDADADDVEYI
-1850 DDDAGAP
+1850 DDDPGAR

>member
-53 LSEAANVWSTTIG
+53 LSEAANVWATTIG

-118 LLFERPEVRAQLS
+118 LLFERPEVRSQLS

-190 AMEQALIDDPER
+190 AMEQALVDDPDR
-202 RLALLRDEADVR
+202 RLALLRDEADIR

-223 TVALRSARAFV
+223 TVALRNARAFV

-249 ERIEA
+249 DRIEA

-302 ADHYGKQL
+302 ADHYAKQL
-310 GRTAELRPRYL
+310 SRTAELRPRYL

-342 LPPPPRLPSMPA
+342 PPPPPRLPSVPPPVGAIVAPA
-354 PIPAPARAPSA
+354 RAPSSAPPGAAASARAPSA
-365 PPTSAA
+365 PPAA
-371 APGRAPSA
+371 GVAPAHA
-379 PPVPPSSVPSP
+379 PPVPPSGIPSS
-390 LSAAAAAE
+390 SAAAPSAAE
-398 LVQPAVAAFA
+398 LAQPAVAAFA
-408 PAVAAFAP
+408 PASSFAP
-416 AAAAPDVPASL
+416 ASGPAASDAPASL
-427 RSAAAPRSGPA
+427 PSAAGPSSGPA

-444 APAPLSPDASAA
+444 APAPRSPGASAPLEA
-456 PEPPPLAGDEATQPR
+456 PPLAGDEPTEPR
-471 KPLPLARLREVLK
+471 KPLSLARLREVLK
-484 AEPANVDALAQLE
+484 ADPANPDALDQVD

-511 VLLAAARVPTAPVER
+511 VLLAAARVPTAPLER
-526 RQAQLRE
+526 RTAQLRD
-533 VAGLCEAQLRDVD
+533 VAALCEAQLRDVD
-546 TAVQAFRLLSE
+546 TAVQAWKLLSE

-579 DDLAALLEQEAAAI
+579 DDLAALLEQEAAATA
-593 PDVAQKIEIEKKLV
+593 DVAQRIEIEKKLV

-626 VASLSPEDGTAVQ
+626 VASLSPEDSTAVQ

-672 PLLQKLG
+672 PLLQRLG
-679 ELRSRL
+679 ELRMRL

-708 ELAEKAYIAA
+708 ELAEKAYVAA
-718 GRLVEAARAICERA
+718 GRLVEAARALCERA

-763 VERAIEIDPVSDAC
+763 VERAIEIDPASDAS
-777 APAIEDLYRRTNR
+777 APAIEDIYRRTNR

-821 QRELGD
+821 QREFGD

-835 ALLLSDGEDA
+835 SLLLTDGEDA
-845 EALARLADDAGERGD
+845 EALARLAEDADERGD
-860 VQLGAEL
+860 LQLGAEL
-867 LHRLGALTDSE
+867 LHRLSALTDSE

-896 GDLEGALARYEMVV
+896 RDLEAAIARYEMVV

-931 GNLRGV
+931 GNLRGT
-937 AGALERELAFV
+937 AGALERELALV
-948 DGPDRLDIA
+948 DGPERLDIA

-967 LDDPHGAARVLEIVH
+967 LDDPHGAVRALEIVH

-1037 QTLGRSDEA
+1037 QALGRSDEA
-1046 ITLLERLADQGDEPS
+1046 LSLLERLADQGDEPC
-1061 REAYVALGDRLGW
+1061 RDAYVALGDRLGW
-1074 KGLVAAKL
+1074 KGVVATKL

-1091 AGRDL
+1091 AGREV

-1103 RFVEVGYHRDAARVG
+1103 RFVEVDRHRDAARVAM
-1118 VELARSRTADA
+1118 ELARSRTADA
-1129 GLAERL
+1129 GLAEKL
-1135 EAIAVGLQ
+1135 EAIAVELQ
-1143 DREALAVA
+1143 DREALGVA
-1151 HELRARDLSGI
+1151 HELLARELSGT

-1173 VRVAVGADPLESIHH
+1173 VRVSVGADPLESIHH
-1188 GEGALASVP
+1188 GEGALSSVP

-1221 FERQVS
+1221 FERQVG

-1267 QEETIAT
+1267 QEETITT
-1274 LEQVARDDDARSQ
+1274 LERVARDDDERSQ
-1287 STALRTILADALA
+1287 STALRTILAEALA
-1300 VGGQG
+1300 AGGQG

-1332 RAFGWLGDAVLAQV
+1332 RAFSWLGDALLTQV

-1359 AVGDLPRVGATLNRA
+1359 EVGDLPRVGATLNRA

-1392 RLRRD
+1392 KLRRD
-1397 VLGDRPGAAADLKK
+1397 VLGDRQGAAADLKK

-1427 GLLQELGDHR
+1427 GLLLELGDHR

-1459 ARKVARLWEDE
+1459 ARKVARLWEEE
-1470 LGDGREAADAWRRVL
+1470 LGEAREAADAWRRVL

-1501 KAGKLKRTPPPPVLP
+1501 KTGKLKRTPPPPSLP

-1531 RVPALDVPG
+1531 RLPTLEAPAVDIG
-1540 AEIVAAVAVS
+1540 AAAALS
-1550 NGYAGGEMHAGAE
+1550 NGYAGGAVHAGAE
-1563 APPADGPA
+1563 ALSTDALG
-1571 VAGPEALEGAPEPQA
+1571 VVGLEAPQLAPEQHA
-1586 EAYGAASLAAAEGE
+1586 EAYGGASIAAAEGD
-1600 ASRGAVDAY
+1600 ASSGVTDVHL
-1609 AAPPEGQEL
+1609 APPEGQEL
-1618 PPEGAEHVATPAA
+1618 PPESAGHIASSAPPEAHAVPA
-1631 PDASAFAAP
+1631 PR
-1640 GSDLD
+1640 SDLD
-1645 GYAAA
+1645 GYAA
-1650 PAHGGDYAA
+1650 P
-1659 PAVYGGDYAAPA
+1659 
-1671 YDYAA
+1671 
-1676 PAQGGDYAA
+1676 PAQDGIDDVG
-1685 PAQGGDYAAPAQG
+1685 Q
-1698 GDYAAP
+1698 
-1704 AQGGDYAAPAQG
+1704 
-1716 GDYAA
+1716 
-1721 PAYGSDYAAP
+1721 AYG
-1731 AYGSDYA
+1731 
-1738 APPPYGGIGDGGEAY
+1738 Y
-1753 GAEAPASADPAQAP
+1753 GAE
-1767 ASAGPRSAAPASAA
+1767 
-1781 PAPASAAPTHPVA
+1781 PVA
-1794 PPPSFAAP
+1794 PDAP
-1802 SVAPPLPPPLP
+1802 APPPLP
-1813 AAAAGAALRPSVN
+1813 V
-1826 PPPPPLPASH
+1826 SH
-1836 DIDIDEDAEDVEFL
+1836 EVDVDADAEDVEFI
-1850 DDDAGAP
+1850 DDDPGAP

>member
-12 PHDGEALAYAHRAG
+12 PHDAEALAYAHRAG

-160 ELDPHNVY
+160 DLDPHNVY

-202 RLALLRDEADVR
+202 RLALLRDEADIR

-223 TVALRSARAFV
+223 TAALRSARAFV

-342 LPPPPRLPSMPA
+342 LPPPPRLPSMP
-354 PIPAPARAPSA
+354 PGIPAPARAPSA
-365 PPTSAA
+365 PPASAA
-371 APGRAPSA
+371 APERAPSV

-390 LSAAAAAE
+390 PSAVGAAE

-408 PAVAAFAP
+408 PA
-416 AAAAPDVPASL
+416 AAAPDAPASL

-456 PEPPPLAGDEATQPR
+456 PEPPPLVGDEPTQPR

-484 AEPANVDALAQLE
+484 ADPANLDALTQLE

-511 VLLAAARVPTAPVER
+511 ALLAAARVPTAPVER
-526 RQAQLRE
+526 RIAQLRD

-579 DDLAALLEQEAAAI
+579 DDLAALLEQEAAAT

-652 LAARVLADAA
+652 LAAHVLADAA

-672 PLLQKLG
+672 PLLQRLG

-708 ELAEKAYIAA
+708 ELAEKAYVAA
-718 GRLVEAARAICERA
+718 GRLVEAARAVCERA

-763 VERAIEIDPVSDAC
+763 VERAIEIDPASDAC

-790 LPELVRFLLGRAE
+790 LHELVRFLLGRAE

-867 LHRLGALTDSE
+867 LHRLSALTDSE

-896 GDLEGALARYEMVV
+896 GDVEAAIARYEMVV

-948 DGPDRLDIA
+948 DGPDRVDIA

-967 LDDPHGAARVLEIVH
+967 LDDPHGAVRALEVVH

-1046 ITLLERLADQGDEPS
+1046 ISLLERLADQGDEPS

-1074 KGLVAAKL
+1074 KGLVATKL

-1118 VELARSRTADA
+1118 VELARSRTVDA
-1129 GLAERL
+1129 VLAERL
-1135 EAIAVGLQ
+1135 EAIAVGLR
-1143 DREALAVA
+1143 DRDALAVA
-1151 HELRARDLSGI
+1151 HELRARDLSGT

-1173 VRVAVGADPLESIHH
+1173 VRVALGADPLESIHH

-1287 STALRTILADALA
+1287 STALRTILVDALA
-1300 VGGQG
+1300 AGGQG

-1332 RAFGWLGDAVLAQV
+1332 RAFGWLGDAVLAHV

-1397 VLGDRPGAAADLKK
+1397 VLGDRPGAAVDLKK

-1459 ARKVARLWEDE
+1459 ARKVARLWEEE
-1470 LGDGREAADAWRRVL
+1470 LGEGREAADAWRRVL

-1501 KAGKLKRTPPPPVLP
+1501 KTGKLKRTPPPPVLP

-1531 RVPALDVPG
+1531 RVPVLDVPG
-1540 AEIVAAVAVS
+1540 AEIVAAAAVS
-1550 NGYAGGEMHAGAE
+1550 NGYAGGEVPAGAD
-1563 APPADGPA
+1563 ALPPDGPG

-1586 EAYGAASLAAAEGE
+1586 EAYGVASLAAAEGE
-1600 ASRGAVDAY
+1600 ASRGAADVY
-1609 AAPPEGQEL
+1609 AAPTEGQEL
-1618 PPEGAEHVATPAA
+1618 SPEGAGHVAPPAP
-1631 PDASAFAAP
+1631 PDAPAFAAP

-1650 PAHGGDYAA
+1650 PA
-1659 PAVYGGDYAAPA
+1659 YGGDYAAAAPA
-1671 YDYAA
+1671 YEGDYAA
-1676 PAQGGDYAA
+1676 AAPAYEGDYAAAAPAYGGDYAA
-1685 PAQGGDYAAPAQG
+1685 AAPAYGGDYAAAAPAYG
-1698 GDYAAP
+1698 GDYAA
-1704 AQGGDYAAPAQG
+1704 
-1716 GDYAA
+1716 AA
-1721 PAYGSDYAAP
+1721 PAYEGDHAAAPGYGGEYAAAP
-1731 AYGSDYA
+1731 GYGGDYVAPPPGYGGDDA
-1738 APPPYGGIGDGGEAY
+1738 ALPPYGGIGDGGEAY
-1753 GAEAPASADPAQAP
+1753 YGDPAQAP
-1767 ASAGPRSAAPASAA
+1767 ASAGAGSAAPPSAV
-1781 PAPASAAPTHPVA
+1781 PA
-1794 PPPSFAAP
+1794 PPPVSAA
-1802 SVAPPLPPPLP
+1802 PPLP
-1813 AAAAGAALRPSVN
+1813 AAAAGAALRPSVH
-1826 PPPPPLPASH
+1826 PPAPPPLPDSH

>member
-12 PHDGEALAYAHRAG
+12 PHDAEALAYAHRAG

-137 GRLWGEPPLSR
+137 GRLWSEPPLSR

-175 LLKAQQQYAEAIPYF
+175 MLKAQQQYAEAIPYF

-202 RLALLRDEADVR
+202 RLALLRDEADIR

-223 TVALRSARAFV
+223 TVALRNARAFL
-234 PHDVGLIQALGVAIV
+234 PHDAGLIQAIGVAIV
-249 ERIEA
+249 DRIEA

-276 YDGEYGYSY
+276 YDEEYGYSY
-285 SVYALRALPG
+285 SVYALRAAPG

-302 ADHYGKQL
+302 ADHYAKQL

-321 AYLQVNPNGFM
+321 AYLHVNPAGFM

-342 LPPPPRLPSMPA
+342 PPPPPRLPSVPPPA
-354 PIPAPARAPSA
+354 GAAAASSRAPSVPPGSGAAPPRQPSA
-365 PPTSAA
+365 PPSGIAA
-371 APGRAPSA
+371 
-379 PPVPPSSVPSP
+379 SP
-390 LSAAAAAE
+390 AVAAE
-398 LVQPAVAAFA
+398 RGEPAVAAFA
-408 PAVAAFAP
+408 PASSLAAPPDAP
-416 AAAAPDVPASL
+416 ALGAPASHAAAAS
-427 RSAAAPRSGPA
+427 A
-438 QAAPGS
+438 QAAPS
-444 APAPLSPDASAA
+444 SAA
-456 PEPPPLAGDEATQPR
+456 PPEARGGSALPEAPQPSSEEQAELR
-471 KPLPLARLREVLK
+471 RPQPLARLREVLK
-484 AEPANVDALAQLE
+484 ADPANPDALAQAE
-497 EHLRQKR
+497 EQLRQKR
-504 MFAELRD
+504 SFAELRD

-526 RQAQLRE
+526 RKAQLRD
-533 VAGLCEAQLRDVD
+533 VAGLCESQLRDVD
-546 TAVQAFRLLSE
+546 TAVQAWKLLSE

-579 DDLAALLEQEAAAI
+579 DDLAALLELEAAAT

-626 VASLSPEDGTAVQ
+626 VAGLSPEDSTAIQ
-639 SAVKLFERGERFD
+639 AAVKLFERGERFD
-652 LAARVLADAA
+652 LAARVLTDAA
-662 SRFQDKLTRG
+662 SRFQDKLTRA

-679 ELRSRL
+679 ELRMRL
-685 DEPGA
+685 GEPGA
-690 AGDAY
+690 AGDAF

-708 ELAEKAYIAA
+708 ELAEKAYVAA
-718 GRLVEAARAICERA
+718 GRLVEAARALCERA

-737 KARPALFVQAAELLL
+737 KARPVLFVHAAELLL

-763 VERAIEIDPVSDAC
+763 VERAIEIDPVSDA
-777 APAIEDLYRRTNR
+777 ASPAIEDLYRRMNR
-790 LPELVRFLLGRAE
+790 LPELVRFLLSRAE

-808 AARVAARRAAAAA
+808 AQRVAARRAAAAA

-835 ALLLSDGEDA
+835 ALLLTDGDDA
-845 EALARLADDAGERGD
+845 EALARLAEDASERGD
-860 VQLGAEL
+860 HQQGAEL
-867 LHRLGALTDSE
+867 LRRLSEVTDSH

-885 LREARMLAEGS
+885 LRQARMLAEGS
-896 GDLEGALARYEMVV
+896 GDVEGAIARYESIVA
-910 TDLDPQNR
+910 TLDPENR
-918 IALRGI
+918 IALRAI
-924 AELEERR
+924 AELEEQR

-937 AGALERELAFV
+937 AGALERELALV
-948 DGPDRLDIA
+948 NGPEQLDLA

-967 LDDPHGAARVLEIVH
+967 LDDPHGAVRALEIVH

-987 DLDAIARLQRLAER
+987 DLDAVARLQRLAER
-1001 LNDWPKVARLLA
+1001 LNDWPKVARLMA
-1013 ALIEVEGDE
+1013 TLIEVEGDE
-1022 DEASKMTRRLAEILD
+1022 DEASKMTRRLAEVLD
-1037 QTLGRSDEA
+1037 QALGRSDEA
-1046 ITLLERLADQGDEPS
+1046 LSLLERLADQGDEPC

-1074 KGLVAAKL
+1074 KGVVATKL

-1091 AGRDL
+1091 AGRDV
-1096 ALRGAFD
+1096 ALRGAFE
-1103 RFVEVGYHRDAARVG
+1103 RFVEVGRPRDAARVG
-1118 VELARSRTADA
+1118 MELARSRTADA
-1129 GLAERL
+1129 DLAEKL
-1135 EAIAVGLQ
+1135 EVIAVELQ
-1143 DREALAVA
+1143 DREALTVA
-1151 HELRARDLSGI
+1151 HELLARDLAGP
-1162 ARAAELVRQAE
+1162 ARAVELVRQAE
-1173 VRVAVGADPLESIHH
+1173 VRVSVGFDPLEAVHH

-1197 TAEVEPLLQ
+1197 TAEVEPLLV
-1206 RLAALAEAPSLIIDL
+1206 RLAALAGAPGLIIDL

-1227 RCRTPADRLAALVRA
+1227 RCRTPADRFAALARA
-1242 AQIACERGAIDRARS
+1242 AEIACEHGAIDRARS

-1267 QEETIAT
+1267 QEEAIAS
-1274 LEQVARDDDARSQ
+1274 LERVARDGDERSR
-1287 STALRTILADALA
+1287 STALRTILAEALA
-1300 VGGQG
+1300 AGGQG

-1318 RAATIAYQ
+1318 RAASIAHQ

-1332 RAFGWLGDAVLAQV
+1332 RAFGWVGDAVLAHV

-1359 AVGDLPRVGATLNRA
+1359 EVGDPHRVGATLNRA

-1397 VLGDRPGAAADLKK
+1397 VLGDRQGAATDLKK
-1411 LHDLSPSDQDV
+1411 LHDLSPSDHDV

-1427 GLLQELGDHR
+1427 GLLQDLGDHR
-1437 GMIQLYEDQI
+1437 GMILLYEDQI

-1459 ARKVARLWEDE
+1459 ARKVARIWEEE
-1470 LGDGREAADAWRRVL
+1470 LGEGREAADAWRRVL

-1491 PEATAGLERA
+1491 PDATAGLERA
-1501 KAGKLKRTPPPPVLP
+1501 KSGNLKRTPPPPSLP

-1531 RVPALDVPG
+1531 RVPAFEALG
-1540 AEIVAAVAVS
+1540 AEAAAAAALA
-1550 NGYAGGEMHAGAE
+1550 NGHAGAGAHAGAE
-1563 APPADGPA
+1563 APQDELAGLTDAQPPQADAEPRIE
-1571 VAGPEALEGAPEPQA
+1571 AGPPQVEAELPQVEAEPPQVGAEPPQVEA
-1586 EAYGAASLAAAEGE
+1586 ELPQVEAPPQVEAELPQVEAPPQVEAEPPQVEAYGD
-1600 ASRGAVDAY
+1600 ASRGDLMDAGSDAVDVALDG
-1609 AAPPEGQEL
+1609 GQEL
-1618 PPEGAEHVATPAA
+1618 HPEDSGHVEPAEPAGAQAA
-1631 PDASAFAAP
+1631 PTQLP
-1640 GSDLD
+1640 ELD
-1645 GYAAA
+1645 GLAKPPARGGLDEAEDEGETHPTVAVNPRYAAA
-1650 PAHGGDYAA
+1650 QSVSSGGY
-1659 PAVYGGDYAAPA
+1659 P
-1671 YDYAA
+1671 
-1676 PAQGGDYAA
+1676 Q
-1685 PAQGGDYAAPAQG
+1685 
-1698 GDYAAP
+1698 
-1704 AQGGDYAAPAQG
+1704 
-1716 GDYAA
+1716 
-1721 PAYGSDYAAP
+1721 
-1731 AYGSDYA
+1731 
-1738 APPPYGGIGDGGEAY
+1738 
-1753 GAEAPASADPAQAP
+1753 
-1767 ASAGPRSAAPASAA
+1767 
-1781 PAPASAAPTHPVA
+1781 
-1794 PPPSFAAP
+1794 
-1802 SVAPPLPPPLP
+1802 SVAPPQPLATPPRPPTIAPPRPVPPPGGFAPRSVIPP
-1813 AAAAGAALRPSVN
+1813 A
-1826 PPPPPLPASH
+1826 PPPLPAS
-1836 DIDIDEDAEDVEFL
+1836 DEVDVDADEDVEFL
-1850 DDDAGAP
+1850 DDDSGAP